1 MEELIPNQQL
11 RLIAEWYSRQ
21 LMINDKIE
29 ETQVV
34 RPFNSDIVDIMGMLE
49 KYDKVQPPAANN

>member
-1 MEELIPNQQL
+1 VEELIPNQQL

-29 ETQVV
+29 ETQVL
-34 RPFNSDIVDIMGMLE
+34 RPYNSDMVDIMGMLE
-49 KYDKVQPPAANN
+49 KYEKA